1 MPKRKM
7 IRDRP
12 RRGPRIVAGVLPALA
27 CVLLY
32 DPGVGAQSMSPP
44 SGQGR
49 EADAAAPQT
58 YAPDA
63 FVDPTAEVLFR
74 SAQAK
79 WSSIDTSVVRYTAL
93 IKQRIAA
100 GIRTPLKDRTIYRNE
115 SAVRAF
121 WDRDHDALI
130 QVLGARAQHPGR
142 DQAKEK
148 GELNW
153 LEELTIDS
161 PFEPGGDRL
170 LFGFM
175 DQNDPEVFDPDQSD
189 FWIAHPLA
197 RGADTLYR
205 FQSGDTLTL
214 SLPDGRR
221 LRTVQL
227 DVLPREAD
235 VHRLSGTLWIEPEEG
250 ALVRAVYR
258 LSREL
263 DVMRDI
269 PDVREEAE
277 QGEFDMVP
285 GVLKPW
291 VFDMNLVAID
301 YSLWDFRVWLPRSMR
316 VEGRVEVGILK
327 MPISVDL
334 SYDIESVTL
343 VEDLPEEEAAAPL
356 EKRHFGSR
364 EEAMAF
370 LAQLL
375 TDKDGVEYESAGDVT
390 RTSGGRTS
398 RFLIP
403 VDQSILEESSY
414 LPPPIWDDAPG
425 FTSEEELQTMFEDLA
440 DLPPIPMEGA
450 PWDLNWGW
458 AREDLL
464 RYNRVEGPALGG
476 RFDATFGSFLGP
488 IDFRASGFFGFGD
501 LEPKVRLELERS
513 GVNRRI
519 AVGGFREI
527 RPTDVDGRFLGLG
540 NSLNALLFGRDDG
553 EYFMAT
559 GADLVWR
566 SPEAV
571 RESFRFRAYAERQ
584 DPVYRMTDFAV
595 VRAFDQGWDFRPNV
609 EAYPAEE
616 IGGELYLRPWWGT
629 DPEAPQVG
637 LELYGQA
644 ATWRTPDSTATTEY
658 GRASA
663 TLRVAFPVADPRWR
677 VGMEVGGGTTWGEA
691 PAQRAWF
698 LGGPRT
704 LRGYEAGVASGSS
717 FLRSRLEVARVYTQA
732 VTVSAFGDAGWAG
745 HREHF
750 HNDEVLYAVG
760 LGTSLLDGLIRLD
773 VSQGLTGPKRFRVD
787 LYLDAIL

>member
-1 MPKRKM
+1 MVARWSASTTDSMSHSGAFQGMPKRKM

-250 ALVRAVYR
+250 ALVRAVYQFSAR
-258 LSREL
+258 AFFR
-263 DVMRDI
+263 
-269 PDVREEAE
+269 
-277 QGEFDMVP
+277 
-285 GVLKPW
+285 
-291 VFDMNLVAID
+291 AILQNAD
-301 YSLWDFRVWLPRSMR
+301 Y
-316 VEGRVEVGILK
+316 
-327 MPISVDL
+327 
-334 SYDIESVTL
+334 
-343 VEDLPEEEAAAPL
+343 
-356 EKRHFGSR
+356 
-364 EEAMAF
+364 
-370 LAQLL
+370 
-375 TDKDGVEYESAGDVT
+375 
-390 RTSGGRTS
+390 
-398 RFLIP
+398 RFI
-403 VDQSILEESSY
+403 D
-414 LPPPIWDDAPG
+414 
-425 FTSEEELQTMFEDLA
+425 TSEPIEL
-440 DLPPIPMEGA
+440 
-450 PWDLNWGW
+450 
-458 AREDLL
+458 
-464 RYNRVEGPALGG
+464 
-476 RFDATFGSFLGP
+476 
-488 IDFRASGFFGFGD
+488 
-501 LEPKVRLELERS
+501 
-513 GVNRRI
+513 
-519 AVGGFREI
+519 
-527 RPTDVDGRFLGLG
+527 VDNNFCV
-540 NSLNALLFGRDDG
+540 F
-553 EYFMAT
+553 T
-559 GADLVWR
+559 
-566 SPEAV
+566 
-571 RESFRFRAYAERQ
+571 
-584 DPVYRMTDFAV
+584 
-595 VRAFDQGWDFRPNV
+595 
-609 EAYPAEE
+609 
-616 IGGELYLRPWWGT
+616 
-629 DPEAPQVG
+629 
-637 LELYGQA
+637 
-644 ATWRTPDSTATTEY
+644 
-658 GRASA
+658 
-663 TLRVAFPVADPRWR
+663 
-677 VGMEVGGGTTWGEA
+677 
-691 PAQRAWF
+691 
-698 LGGPRT
+698 PRT
-704 LRGYEAGVASGSS
+704 LASPSK
-717 FLRSRLEVARVYTQA
+717 LLT
-732 VTVSAFGDAGWAG
+732 
-745 HREHF
+745 
-750 HNDEVLYAVG
+750 LY
-760 LGTSLLDGLIRLD
+760 
-773 VSQGLTGPKRFRVD
+773 
-787 LYLDAIL
+787 